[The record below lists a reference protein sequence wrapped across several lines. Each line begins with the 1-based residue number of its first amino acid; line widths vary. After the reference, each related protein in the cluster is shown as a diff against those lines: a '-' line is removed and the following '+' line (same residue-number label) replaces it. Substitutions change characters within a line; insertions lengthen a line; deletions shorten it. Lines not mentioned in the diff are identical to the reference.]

1 MTWAEVAALAIVGAT
16 AVGVVWA
23 LVWSTVK
30 LARDRSSTP
39 VFREPQQWQH
49 SEVSLSGIPVS
60 LGAVEIEKII
70 EAWQK
75 DVGNNATP

>member
-30 LARDRSSTP
+30 LARNRSSTP
-39 VFREPQQWQH
+39 VSREPQQWQH
-49 SEVSLSGIPVS
+49 SEVVLSGIPGDLS
-60 LGAVEIEKII
+60 ADEIEKVL
-70 EAWQK
+70 EAWRNIG
-75 DVGNNATP
+75 DATP